1 MSQIV
6 KLVVYGWLVVGCG
19 CTTVATKTIEATG
32 TVVKT
37 TLQVG
42 ADVTKKVVGA
52 TIEVAGATFSQGV
65 VTVIDSSSGVS
76 RKVPWKEGL
85 SASAASKL
93 SAIDTAGKAIEIVR
107 GAQRIQATTETVLKP
122 DDMVRIK

>member
-37 TLQVG
+37 AWEAG
-42 ADVTKKVVGA
+42 AEVKKKVVGA
-52 TIEVAGATFSQGV
+52 TIEVAGETFSQGV
-65 VTVIDSSSGVS
+65 VTGSDSSSGVS

-85 SASAASKL
+85 SASAANKL
-93 SAIDTAGKAIEIVR
+93 
-107 GAQRIQATTETVLKP
+107 
-122 DDMVRIK
+122 